1 MKKVERWVEQNGETV
16 LGRTIKEMT
25 KRQKEKN
32 RKRKDLLRS
41 VGQGG
46 NNSTNDNN
54 GNSNNNSN
62 LNNTN
67 SNTLSP
73 ATQPLL
79 KDHTTSLTSSLQ
91 MLITK
96 DENSDLA
103 IW

>member
-1 MKKVERWVEQNGETV
+1 M
-16 LGRTIKEMT
+16 
-25 KRQKEKN
+25 
-32 RKRKDLLRS
+32 LRN

-67 SNTLSP
+67 SNTISP
-73 ATQPLL
+73 ATQPLI
-79 KDHTTSLTSSLQ
+79 KDHTTLTSSLQ

-103 IW
+103 IWWLSFWMIPIS